1 MYTTSIVLFLL
12 EFVIYYHSN
21 HSQQAGSKP
30 REFDVVPSFT
40 HAASISELGR
50 DPWEFSG
57 LFKMPSDWWFVIVSA
72 QATTR

>member
-1 MYTTSIVLFLL
+1 MTNTGKIGNKFQTLFTSFQKLMYTTSIVLFLL

-50 DPWEFSG
+50 DP
-57 LFKMPSDWWFVIVSA
+57 
-72 QATTR
+72 

>member
-1 MYTTSIVLFLL
+1 MTNTGKIGNKFQTLFTSFQKLMYTTSIVLFLL

-30 REFDVVPSFT
+30 REFDAVPSFT

-50 DPWEFSG
+50 DP
-57 LFKMPSDWWFVIVSA
+57 
-72 QATTR
+72 